1 MEIKDYDKD
10 RATVL
15 NAFYC
20 AVRSAMETRVYSNDP
35 DQVSTIRFD
44 WIKDEIKEDQV
55 EKDDMKES
63 RKVERD
69 DIKETKKVSAKEKL
83 KQKLEKKKKKLKT
96 LSKIKSKI

>member
-20 AVRSAMETRVYSNDP
+20 AVRSAMEARVYSNDP

-44 WIKDEIKEDQV
+44 WIEDEIKV
-55 EKDDMKES
+55 
-63 RKVERD
+63 
-69 DIKETKKVSAKEKL
+69 AKEKL
-83 KQKLEKKKKKLKT
+83 EKIEAEMRVLLGDPFAKEE
-96 LSKIKSKI
+96 